1 MGKYVD
7 TCRQLLKAIDA
18 YIEKADKDIKDIL
31 EAEGYAEPEKTVEYI
46 EKIEDDVAAALTD
59 ETKYI
64 LEQTEKALSLE
75 NFADNDWSNIKQD
88 DPITWKLK
96 DIFDKHFNSFIL
108 SFTDSYIKNT
118 DKGLNVVQVSNVTT
132 NWVKDW
138 SSKLAD
144 IMRLNS
150 HDEIENILI
159 NNLKKGSG
167 IPEFIRDLQ
176 DSGIRDEHYK
186 ARRVAVTEVLCAHS
200 VAQQEAFMQS
210 PAVKE
215 KKWRHTGSYRNEPR
229 KNHEAMNGQIVPVS
243 EPFKLIGKNGS
254 TYYPM
259 YPRDIIL
266 PAEERINCHCISQ
279 PVVDK
284 KILGMSLEE
293 RQTLQQKAIENM
305 NADFENALDNKN
317 KTRAGINE
325 DTIRCDWLKNSCTI
339 EQRKKYFKSDARWAL
354 FESGVIK
361 NDADL
366 ERLYKISTA
375 GNRQR
380 KVFKT
385 LSELEKDGI
394 ITVKSGGLKHST
406 IGDFT
411 KIKNPLKPPGGKNG
425 GNMKGGGHSQANIE
439 ELRKMGIGFEITKTY
454 ANGVRVGNVTNHTT
468 KRKRQMSGQSW
479 FPEEWSEDD
488 VLLAG
493 TYVVNNFEFS
503 KEYQNAD
510 MIRTGELRMGK
521 YKNVDIGVILEVRI
535 KDEMSFDYVGTIF
548 PDEKQK
554 V

>member
-118 DKGLNVVQVSNVTT
+118 DKELNVVQVSNVTT

-254 TYYPM
+254 AYYPM

-394 ITVKSGGLKHST
+394 ITIENSRLPHAVTHST
-406 IGDFT
+406 VGEYTGIS
-411 KIKNPLKPPGGKNG
+411 KNYPNGRLKC
-425 GNMKGGGHSQANIE
+425 GGHSQQCIDELDKKNISYVIDKTCNNGVR
-439 ELRKMGIGFEITKTY
+439 LGHIPDHKDGNKRKPCSQSWFPKSWDADEVLKAGTYVINTSSDSGLFRFGIY
-454 ANGVRVGNVTNHTT
+454 NGVRVG
-468 KRKRQMSGQSW
+468 
-479 FPEEWSEDD
+479 
-488 VLLAG
+488 
-493 TYVVNNFEFS
+493 VVYDIN
-503 KEYQNAD
+503 
-510 MIRTGELRMGK
+510 TG
-521 YKNVDIGVILEVRI
+521 GV
-535 KDEMSFDYVGTIF
+535 KTIF
-548 PDEKQK
+548 PDNVYQP
-554 V
+554 